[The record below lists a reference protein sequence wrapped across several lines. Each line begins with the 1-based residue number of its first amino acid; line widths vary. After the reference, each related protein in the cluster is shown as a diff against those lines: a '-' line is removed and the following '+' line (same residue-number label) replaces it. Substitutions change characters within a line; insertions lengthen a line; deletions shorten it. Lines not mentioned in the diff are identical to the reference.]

1 MSSIVKSMDLNLINN
16 RERIHDEAL
25 PSSSSTVH
33 EESEALLRTRG
44 NSLDEFGTAFATAGG
59 FISKDIGILW
69 PPVLSGGIA
78 DYQAPIAS
86 QYLPIPPSPPAAP
99 IAGLD
104 EMDAAEASL
113 HSLLA
118 LASAVGLPR
127 QIEREEAA
135 KFMV

>member
-1 MSSIVKSMDLNLINN
+1 MDLNLINN

-33 EESEALLRTRG
+33 GESEALIRTRG

-59 FISKDIGILW
+59 FISKDIGMLW
-69 PPVLSGGIA
+69 PPVSGGIA
-78 DYQAPIAS
+78 DYQAPIAP
-86 QYLPIPPSPPAAP
+86 QYLPIRPPSPPAAP